1 MEKKIIFES
10 DYFKIFLYNNIVS
23 IENLKG
29 GAAILPVTKDKK
41 VILLNIYRRA
51 INQYSLEIPRGFSE
65 DGEEPIN
72 NAKREMQE
80 EISCVSENIIP
91 LGYMYVDSGLM
102 NSKVNLFLGLDTIIE
117 NSMVQEEEGI
127 KNIVLYDFDIVYKMA
142 LEGQINDSFTLAAI
156 LRSKRFM

>member
-1 MEKKIIFES
+1 MEKKIIFENN
-10 DYFKIFLYNNIVS
+10 YFKIFLYNNIVS

-91 LGYMYVDSGLM
+91 LGYMHVDSGLM